1 LNCFLMTIKNRLR
14 KIRHELKI
22 DKQIEMARL
31 LGLRQE
37 QYNIYEL
44 QRSNRIGKFRQKK
57 SPFVK
62 TDYDPLGS
70 KLVSVVLVSKTILL
84 TGIC

>member
-1 LNCFLMTIKNRLR
+1 MTIKNRLR

-44 QRSNRIGKFRQKK
+44 QRSNRIGKLRQKK
-57 SPFVK
+57 RPRFE
-62 TDYDPLGS
+62 
-70 KLVSVVLVSKTILL
+70 VLVSARYIFLGMWITLVLNTQLIE
-84 TGIC
+84 TYSHI

>member
-1 LNCFLMTIKNRLR
+1 MVKNRLR
-14 KIRHELKI
+14 KIRHELMI

-44 QRSNRIGKFRQKK
+44 QRSQPSLEIALRIARK
-57 SPFVK
+57 
-62 TDYDPLGS
+62 LGRPVEEIFW
-70 KLVSVVLVSKTILL
+70 LEDD
-84 TGIC
+84 

>member
-1 LNCFLMTIKNRLR
+1 MVKNCLR
-14 KIRHELKI
+14 EIRHELKI

-44 QRSNRIGKFRQKK
+44 QRSQPSLEIALRIAQKLNRPMEEIFCLKGDD
-57 SPFVK
+57 S
-62 TDYDPLGS
+62 G
-70 KLVSVVLVSKTILL
+70 
-84 TGIC
+84 

>member
-22 DKQIEMARL
+22 DKQIDMARL

-44 QRSNRIGKFRQKK
+44 QRSQPSLEIALRIAKKLNRPVEEIFWLE
-57 SPFVK
+57 
-62 TDYDPLGS
+62 DD
-70 KLVSVVLVSKTILL
+70 
-84 TGIC
+84 